1 MSCFLFLAF
10 MNIDVQGLC
19 GLMLSVLLAMYLR
32 VQLLNYMITLC
43 FIFKELWLHHFTIPQ
58 VMYEGPNSSKF
69 LSTLAIISLFDYSSP
84 SGYKVDI
91 KWYHTVAFI
100 FTSLIP
106 DDSLFSLPATQYCPV
121 WCTITSRAISCSLL
135 PSDELIDSYER

>member
-1 MSCFLFLAF
+1 

-43 FIFKELWLHHFTIPQ
+43 FIFKELPDSFPEWLHYFTMPQ

-69 LSTLAIISLFDYSSP
+69 LSTLAII
-84 SGYKVDI
+84 
-91 KWYHTVAFI
+91 
-100 FTSLIP
+100 
-106 DDSLFSLPATQYCPV
+106 
-121 WCTITSRAISCSLL
+121 
-135 PSDELIDSYER
+135 